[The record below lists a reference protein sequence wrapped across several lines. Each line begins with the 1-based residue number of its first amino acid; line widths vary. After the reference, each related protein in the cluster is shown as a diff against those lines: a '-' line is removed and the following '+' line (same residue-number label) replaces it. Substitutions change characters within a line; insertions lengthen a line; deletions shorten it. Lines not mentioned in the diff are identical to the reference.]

1 MDVKKAAMLTREFLA
16 PLSIEYFNN
25 GTREKTRDEPAS
37 KDHLLW
43 MLDGIGFGY
52 IQHEKAHR
60 WLGYVQGVM
69 AARECIDLRTLKN
82 INKKASE

>member
-1 MDVKKAAMLTREFLA
+1 MNIKKAAALTRDFLA
-16 PLSIEYFNN
+16 PLSMEYFNN
-25 GTREKTRDEPAS
+25 GNAMITREEPAS

-69 AARECIDLRTLKN
+69 AARECVDLETLKK
-82 INKKASE
+82 INKKSSE